1 MSIYEKVLG
10 QLLFN
15 PRGIDFEVK
24 TLEDTGWDHTD
35 ETIIYVDVDDSKMIK
50 TSKNYDSEYEKFIN
64 DYLED
69 KIYDTLKYV
78 GKQDGYWT
86 VKYRYPNKSYRKEL
100 QKEVE
105 EIVSDYLLEKSR
117 VDGEEY
123 NYSVRVVHP
132 NNQPFYHILIN
143 TDIPKLYYRELHN
156 ILSDEDK
163 YDNTFIQIN
172 NSEN

>member
-24 TLEDTGWDHTD
+24 TLEDTGWDQTD

-50 TSKNYDSEYEKFIN
+50 TSKNYDSEYEKFID

-78 GKQDGYWT
+78 GKQDEYWT
-86 VKYRYPNKSYRKEL
+86 VKYRYPNKSYLKEL

-143 TDIPKLYYRELHN
+143 TDMPKLYYRELHN